1 MRWFLFIWLALNPL
15 PALTAEVLRAHAI
28 SMFDSETPRY
38 PAGFRHFGY
47 VNPDA
52 PKGGSLRL
60 AAQGTFDSFHPFIPK
75 GNAVSTGAVET
86 LLVTSADEPFTG
98 YGLIA
103 ESIEWPRDR
112 SWVIFHIRPEARWH
126 DGTAITAEDVAW
138 SFETLVSQGNPQYR
152 FYYGAV
158 AAVEALDAARVR
170 FTFSE
175 SNNRELPLIV
185 GQLPILPKHYWATRD
200 FGATTLD
207 PPLGSGPYQIRD
219 FEAGRFTIR
228 ERVEDYWGRD
238 LAVRRGLQNFQTIRT
253 DFFRDATPI
262 RLALKA
268 GDIDFRVENQAKAW
282 AEDYNV
288 AVVEKGWLKKE
299 LVANRRPTGMQA
311 FVMNT
316 RRAQFSDPRVREALA
331 LAFDFEWT
339 NRNLFNGQY
348 TRTGSYFSNSDLAA
362 RGKPEGEELAVL
374 EPFRGKVPQAVFGE
388 AYAPPVTDGSGWL
401 RDNLRRANAL
411 LQDAGWVVQDL
422 RLVNA
427 DTGAPFRFEILLV
440 SPAFERIVLPY
451 VRNLKRLGIEAKVRL
466 VDENQYINRFRQFDF
481 DMMVWVWGQSETP
494 GNEQYEYWSQAAAD
508 SAGSRNLAGVRDP
521 VVDELIGLM
530 LRSDSR
536 EQLNQRAR
544 ALDRVLS
551 WGHYVVPH
559 WHIRADR
566 VLYWDKFG
574 MPKTPVRTGVMTD
587 RWWFDEER
595 ASALE
600 THRQ

>member
-103 ESIEWPRDR
+103 ETIEWPRDR

>member
-1 MRWFLFIWLALNPL
+1 MRWLLLMWLALSPL
-15 PALTAEVLRAHAI
+15 PALAAEVLRAHAI

-38 PAGFRHFGY
+38 PADFRHFDY

-60 AAQGTFDSFHPFIPK
+60 AAQGSFDSFHPFIPK

-112 SWVIFHIRPEARWH
+112 SWVIFHLRPQARWH
-126 DGTAITAEDVAW
+126 DGTPITAEDVAW
-138 SFETLVSQGNPQYR
+138 SFETLVRQGNPQYR
-152 FYYGAV
+152 FYYSAV
-158 AAVEALDAARVR
+158 ASAEALDAARVR

-200 FGATTLD
+200 FGATTLE
-207 PPLGSGPYQIRD
+207 PPLGSGPYQIRE
-219 FEAGRFTIR
+219 FEPGRFTIR

-238 LAVRRGLQNFQTIRT
+238 LAVRRGMQNFQTIRT

-268 GDIDFRVENQAKAW
+268 GDIDYRLENQAKAW

-288 AVVEKGWLKKE
+288 SVVEKGWLKKE

-316 RRAQFSDPRVREALA
+316 RREQFSDPRVREALA

-348 TRTGSYFSNSDLAA
+348 TRTRSYFSNSDLAA

-374 EPFRGKVPQAVFGE
+374 EPFRGQVPEAVFGE

-401 RDNLRRANAL
+401 RENLRRANAL
-411 LQDAGWVVQDL
+411 LQDAGWAVQDL
-422 RLVNA
+422 QLVNA
-427 DTGAPFRFEILLV
+427 KTGAPFRFEILLV

-536 EQLNQRAR
+536 EQLNQRTR

-566 VLYWDKFG
+566 ILYWDKFG
-574 MPKTPVRTGVMTD
+574 RPETPVRTGVMTD
-587 RWWFDEER
+587 RWWFDAER
-595 ASALE
+595 ASAHL
-600 THRQ
+600 QSS

>member
-1 MRWFLFIWLALNPL
+1 MRWLLLMWLALSPL
-15 PALTAEVLRAHAI
+15 PALAAEVLRAHAI

-38 PAGFRHFGY
+38 PADFRHFDY

-60 AAQGTFDSFHPFIPK
+60 AAQGSFDSFHPFIPK

-112 SWVIFHIRPEARWH
+112 SWVIFHLRPQARWH
-126 DGTAITAEDVAW
+126 DGTPITAEDVAW
-138 SFETLVSQGNPQYR
+138 SFETLVRQGNPQYR
-152 FYYGAV
+152 FYYSAV
-158 AAVEALDAARVR
+158 ASAEALDAARVR

-200 FGATTLD
+200 FGATTLE
-207 PPLGSGPYQIRD
+207 PPLGSGPYQIRE
-219 FEAGRFTIR
+219 FEPGRFTIR

-238 LAVRRGLQNFQTIRT
+238 LAVRRGMQNFQTIRT

-268 GDIDFRVENQAKAW
+268 GDIDYRLENQAKAW

-288 AVVEKGWLKKE
+288 SVVEKGWLKKE

-316 RRAQFSDPRVREALA
+316 RREQFSDPRVREALA

-348 TRTGSYFSNSDLAA
+348 TRTRSYFSNSDLAA
-362 RGKPEGEELAVL
+362 RGTPEGEELAVL
-374 EPFRGKVPQAVFGE
+374 EPFRGQVPEAVFGE

-401 RDNLRRANAL
+401 RENLRRANAL
-411 LQDAGWVVQDL
+411 LQDAGWAVQDL
-422 RLVNA
+422 QLVNA
-427 DTGAPFRFEILLV
+427 KTGAPFRFEILLV

-536 EQLNQRAR
+536 EQLNQRTR

-566 VLYWDKFG
+566 ILYWDKFG
-574 MPKTPVRTGVMTD
+574 RPETPVRTGVMTD
-587 RWWFDEER
+587 RWWFDAER

-600 THRQ
+600 KERQ